1 MKRNLPWLF
10 CWVVLITI
18 TASCSKDK
26 TVVKPIENN
35 NPIVLGLYQYGADS
49 GRRVFVHV
57 TKIGSKTVDY
67 ISVFDT
73 GSTGMTMDA
82 HGIVPD
88 SLITSSG
95 IKFSGDSIVINGI
108 TITSH
113 RSTISYGNKTSS
125 TKEYGYLAYAPITI
139 GDQNGNASAKR
150 VPMFLY
156 YKIID
161 GTTGKSIGGAQG
173 HVLDVFGV
181 GPGTS
186 FVNSSIAS
194 PLTYFSLGTGITSGF
209 RLAALQ
215 SNSFGG
221 SGTYVAKLLNI
232 GLTPDDLTSSGFI
245 MHSLSYNS
253 VGGFSP
259 VIPSTITYSGQT
271 IAANILFDTG
281 TPFISTIENKL
292 AVNSTG
298 LLPANTVVTIKTK
311 EGFTYTYTTTSTT
324 NLTAVENP
332 NVTGDSRTIL
342 GIDFFVKNEYLT
354 DYANN
359 QIGLKNN

>member
-1 MKRNLPWLF
+1 
-10 CWVVLITI
+10 
-18 TASCSKDK
+18 
-26 TVVKPIENN
+26 
-35 NPIVLGLYQYGADS
+35 
-49 GRRVFVHV
+49 
-57 TKIGSKTVDY
+57 
-67 ISVFDT
+67 
-73 GSTGMTMDA
+73 
-82 HGIVPD
+82 
-88 SLITSSG
+88 
-95 IKFSGDSIVINGI
+95 
-108 TITSH
+108 
-113 RSTISYGNKTSS
+113 
-125 TKEYGYLAYAPITI
+125 
-139 GDQNGNASAKR
+139 
-150 VPMFLY
+150 MFLY

-161 GTTGKSIGGAQG
+161 GTTGKSIDGGDG
-173 HVLDVFGV
+173 HVLDIFGV

-194 PLTYFSLGTGITSGF
+194 PLTYFSFGTGITSGF

-215 SNSFGG
+215 SSNFGS
-221 SGTYVAKLLNI
+221 SGTYVGKLLNI
-232 GLTPDDLTSSGFI
+232 GLTSEDLTSSGFI

-271 IAANILFDTG
+271 IAANILFDSG
-281 TPFISTIENKL
+281 TPYISTIENKL

-298 LLPANTVVTIKTK
+298 LLPANTLVTIKTN
-311 EGFTYTYTTTSTT
+311 EGFTYTYTTNSTT

-332 NVTGDSRTIL
+332 NVTGDSRSIL